1 MQGSSETV
9 ERQVQ
14 HFKVQWNVA
23 RARTA
28 TLRKKNA
35 ANSRKISNLVVTLK
49 RKKENDLVSR
59 RKLAKNYER
68 ELDKA
73 DKVKES
79 YTMQKLKV
87 QQLQE
92 QLLQLEE
99 ENVALN
105 EELSNIRNEEVVIRT
120 QEGRSYTNEIRALY
134 YRLLAENIPSVKLE
148 KLIKIVLNTF
158 VPTIDTK
165 QLSLPKSSLAATL
178 RSDEMPTISAG
189 HTKLAYCPSQILI
202 ISIVMVQP

>member
-1 MQGSSETV
+1 MV
-9 ERQVQ
+9 
-14 HFKVQWNVA
+14 

-28 TLRKKNA
+28 TLRRKNA
-35 ANSRKISNLVVTLK
+35 ANSRKVSNLVVTLK
-49 RKKENDLVSR
+49 RKKENDLLSR

-68 ELDKA
+68 EL

-105 EELSNIRNEEVVIRT
+105 EELSNMRNEEVVIRT
-120 QEGRSYTNEIRALY
+120 QQGRSYTNEIRALY
-134 YRLLAENIPSVKLE
+134 YHLLAENIPSVKLE
-148 KLIKIVLNTF
+148 KLIKN
-158 VPTIDTK
+158 
-165 QLSLPKSSLAATL
+165 
-178 RSDEMPTISAG
+178 
-189 HTKLAYCPSQILI
+189 
-202 ISIVMVQP
+202 